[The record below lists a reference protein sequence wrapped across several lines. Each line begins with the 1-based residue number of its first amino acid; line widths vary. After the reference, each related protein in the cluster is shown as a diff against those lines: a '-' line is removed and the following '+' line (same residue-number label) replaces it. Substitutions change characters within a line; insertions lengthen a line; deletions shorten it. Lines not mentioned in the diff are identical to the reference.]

1 MGTAG
6 KYSSSRLIFLETFLA
21 WIWIKCF
28 EVRSTNNNSLWDSAV
43 RWTEGENGSIDPT
56 RVSEI
61 KILVQPGN
69 IQLQRKHEY

>member
-1 MGTAG
+1 MSTAG
-6 KYSSSRLIFLETFLA
+6 EYSSSRLIFLETFLA
-21 WIWIKCF
+21 WIWIKRS
-28 EVRSTNNNSLWDSAV
+28 EVRSTHNNSLGDSVV

-69 IQLQRKHEY
+69 IQLRRKHEY